1 MNYYMGIDLG
11 STTCKVVIID
21 DNEHITSKGITNT
34 RSNYKIAT
42 DVAEQD
48 AVVMGRF
55 EFLRKKLA
63 ENIQKAGGLG
73 VDPGILIDNLELAF
87 RYQQY
92 MENVDR
98 LLAVARDES
107 KQCSVELINDVLGEV
122 EKFFDRIKGQSLKDF
137 KSNFKDRGIFFRDL
151 IGIQLT
157 KYISDVKSYN
167 IQEKIIEI
175 FDKSI
180 LEIENSLNDINFKD
194 SIYEVLRKDNWID
207 DNGASDAKM
216 TSIVK
221 NSVNEAILEDLTIVR
236 RVGTGYGRQRL
247 PFPKS
252 QIQSEI
258 LCHGMGAHYLYPST
272 RTVLDIGGQDTKA
285 IQVDEN
291 GIVVSFVM
299 NDRCA
304 AGCGRFLGYVADELK
319 IGLQELGPLALE
331 AKKIVKISSTC
342 TVFAGVE
349 LRDRLSL
356 GERRSDILAG
366 LHRSIVRRAISLI
379 ARAGGIRDTFT
390 FTGGVA
396 KNVAVVKEIRDIVK
410 DNYGDITIN
419 LSPDSIYVGAL
430 GAALFAKRG

>member
-11 STTCKVVIID
+11 STTCKVVILD
-21 DNEHITSKGITNT
+21 ENEHITSRGITNT

-48 AVVMGRF
+48 AIIMGRF
-55 EFLRKKLA
+55 EFLRKRLT
-63 ENIQKAGGLG
+63 ENIPKAEGLD
-73 VDPGILIDNLELAF
+73 VDLSALIDNLELAF

-92 MENVDR
+92 IETVDR
-98 LLAVARDES
+98 LLAVARDEAEQYTV
-107 KQCSVELINDVLGEV
+107 KLRTDMLLVLE
-122 EKFFDRIKGQSLKDF
+122 EIFDRIKGQSLNDF

-151 IGIQLT
+151 VGIQLT
-157 KYISDVKSYN
+157 KYIGNIKNYN
-167 IQEKIIEI
+167 VQENMIEV

-180 LEIENSLNDINFKD
+180 LKIENSLNNINFKEN
-194 SIYEVLRKDNWID
+194 IYEVLRKDNWLN
-207 DNGASDAKM
+207 DNGSSGAKIS
-216 TSIVK
+216 SIVK
-221 NSVNEAILEDLTIVR
+221 DSVDEAIHEDLTIVR

-258 LCHGMGAHYLYPST
+258 LCHGMGANYLYPST

-319 IGLQELGPLALE
+319 LGLQELGPLALE
-331 AKKIVKISSTC
+331 AKKSVKISSTC

-366 LHRSIVRRAISLI
+366 LHRSIVRRAISLV

-396 KNVAVVKEIRDIVK
+396 KNVAVVKEVRDIVK
-410 DNYGDITIN
+410 SNYGDITIN
-419 LSPDSIYVGAL
+419 ISPDSIYVGAL